1 MAAPFTVEGATPG
14 SQVWGVDAAGNT
26 VQSGNSSINGT
37 TISGATVNNGTITNN
52 GPATYTGTATF
63 NSVIVESNGIN
74 TSGSVNVLVGTQTG
88 AGGTTII
95 STQGTGGT
103 QLSDTTRDYMQYWEC
118 TTTGGATIVIGSAQG
133 NAVGIATI
141 FVGSVLTAGTSGVI
155 SFRTPAGWYTRF
167 TGTTAAF
174 ANPIAI
180 SC

>member
-1 MAAPFTVEGATPG
+1 MAPPFTVEGATPG

-26 VQSGNSSINGT
+26 VQSGNCTVSGT
-37 TISGATVNNGTITNN
+37 LTAQTLTTNN
-52 GPATYTGTATF
+52 TIIQNA
-63 NSVIVESNGIN
+63 GIN
-74 TSGSVNVLVGTQTG
+74 SSGSVNVLVGTQTG

-118 TTTGGATIVIGSAQG
+118 TTTGGATIVIGTAQG
-133 NAVGIATI
+133 SVVGIATI

-174 ANPIAI
+174 ANPVAI